1 MNIRQLLK
9 LLCDLS
15 IISSTRNFFS
25 QSPSGRQYPAASS
38 ELSGALQRVVDLSW
52 TERNATITWKAHWR
66 GGCKVAREKN
76 EVTEERRSDL
86 IRRFFV
92 CPNFG
97 SFFHLSVLLPPGSL
111 FVLFFQAG
119 KNLFFTPSFAVPSYL
134 HTCPLTSFL
143 TVFPPQPPSLLR
155 VWHTDAYSYV
165 STGISLKQ
173 IRHSS
178 PCSQLAIF
186 PRLPLPLYLLLFW
199 IIIFLRVRLRNVHA
213 PWWFAP
219 EFRLWSMDVE
229 AIHLKVQRLILSIL
243 INIPGVWQR
252 VWRPKLWFFW
262 SICFSILHSL
272 LVLAFVTVE
281 LVWLLMYTPK

>member
-15 IISSTRNFFS
+15 IICSTRNFFS

-119 KNLFFTPSFAVPSYL
+119 KNLFFTPSFAFPSYL

-143 TVFPPQPPSLLR
+143 TVFPPPATVSPPRLTHRRLFIRIDWYLFKTDQTFFSLLP
-155 VWHTDAYSYV
+155 TSY
-165 STGISLKQ
+165 LP
-173 IRHSS
+173 SS
-178 PCSQLAIF
+178 PSSSLSAVVLNHYFSACKAQKRTCPLMVCARVQALKYGCGSDTLESSAADPIYFNQYPWCLAEG
-186 PRLPLPLYLLLFW
+186 LKTEAL
-199 IIIFLRVRLRNVHA
+199 IFL
-213 PWWFAP
+213 
-219 EFRLWSMDVE
+219 E
-229 AIHLKVQRLILSIL
+229 HL
-243 INIPGVWQR
+243 
-252 VWRPKLWFFW
+252 FFD
-262 SICFSILHSL
+262 
-272 LVLAFVTVE
+272 LA
-281 LVWLLMYTPK
+281 